1 MMMMPTHVMMHNW
14 STVFIFV
21 PTCDDGYVAR
31 VKLKPI
37 HWWSLT
43 HTTTPYVPHVPH
55 VHMYSVQWVPPSPYL
70 IIALPLCGHD
80 LTFYSRSEFNISNKE
95 SLEECTI
102 AQWISFYSPDLSE
115 EEQVLPGEKCG
126 QTLDGEFDHHY
137 ANLERTHQTY
147 VVVPGKLDYLAMG

>member
-43 HTTTPYVPHVPH
+43 HTTTPYVPLY
-55 VHMYSVQWVPPSPYL
+55 HMYTCTVYSGSHPAHTWSSRCHSVAMTWLSIPGLNSTFL
-70 IIALPLCGHD
+70 IRNHWKNAQSHNEYKLL
-80 LTFYSRSEFNISNKE
+80 LTWPKWGGTGLI
-95 SLEECTI
+95 
-102 AQWISFYSPDLSE
+102 W
-115 EEQVLPGEKCG
+115 GEVWPNFFFTYVKHWMETFIIIM
-126 QTLDGEFDHHY
+126 QTLREHIKH
-137 ANLERTHQTY
+137 
-147 VVVPGKLDYLAMG
+147 M